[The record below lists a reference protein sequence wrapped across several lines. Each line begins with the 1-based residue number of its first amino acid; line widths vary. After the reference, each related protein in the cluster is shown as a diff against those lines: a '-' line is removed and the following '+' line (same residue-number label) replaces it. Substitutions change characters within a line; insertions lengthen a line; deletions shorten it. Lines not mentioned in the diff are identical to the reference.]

1 MQYKVKLTEE
11 EINRINLVDNYNM
24 RKSLMSVYAYMIKT
38 NEKLNNTYANLNL
51 KKDPFKLQISFRKL
65 LAAYKRYHSIK
76 NLQTLK
82 NRIDKLIKLGLLGVE
97 KIKNKSFYTFC
108 RFLQL
113 DKKVD
118 KKLDKK
124 NPTKPIENTI
134 LNGDEHLPKSKSF
147 NSINNFNS
155 NTKAT
160 ERKKISS
167 LEESKKIVF
176 KAFKDLRVKSKWIKQ
191 RVLNKIERYWDK
203 LYKDAAMSYI
213 YKIINSARKAYYANY
228 NKYIKNSNIYK
239 NEVAQ
244 ELSTFN
250 NFPQRNYNFQELEKK
265 LLGWE

>member
-1 MQYKVKLTEE
+1 MQYKIKLTEE
-11 EINRINLVDNYNM
+11 EINRINLVDNSNI

-124 NPTKPIENTI
+124 NPIKSIENTSVD
-134 LNGDEHLPKSKSF
+134 NDNQKPKSKIS

-155 NTKAT
+155 NTKVTAR
-160 ERKKISS
+160 EKISS
-167 LEESKKIVF
+167 VEESKKIVF
-176 KAFKDLRVKSKWIKQ
+176 KAFNDLRVKSKWIKE
-191 RVLNKIERYWDK
+191 RVLNKIERYWYK

-228 NKYIKNSNIYK
+228 NKYIKSANKYK
-239 NEVAQ
+239 NEVPK
-244 ELSTFN
+244 ESSTFN
-250 NFPQRNYNFQELEKK
+250 NFKQRDYDWQDLEKK
-265 LLGWE
+265 LLGW